1 VGVVPQTIINSKYA
15 ADLGTIEELREKGI
29 SYVIVSRGVYGKFI
43 DDTGGSGRSA
53 KFQKRRAF
61 YERLLR
67 EGEPVFDR
75 DRGTVIYLHPGL
87 RVYRLIRLPGGS
99 A

>member
-1 VGVVPQTIINSKYA
+1 MP
-15 ADLGTIEELREKGI
+15 ADSQNRSAIGTIEELRKKGI

-43 DDTGGSGRSA
+43 DDAGGSARSA

-67 EGEPVFDR
+67 EGELVFDR
-75 DRGTVIYLHPGL
+75 DRGTVVYLHPGL
-87 RVYRLIRLPGGS
+87 RVYRLMRLPGGS